1 MKLLITGC
9 KGQLGT
15 EIQKQL
21 RLGYSEIGK
30 IPEELQNAD
39 VSAIDIDTLD
49 LSDES
54 EVMAY
59 ISILKP
65 DIIINCAA
73 YTNVDG
79 CETNR
84 ETAYQANAIG
94 PKNLALAAEANQAK
108 LIHLSTDY
116 VFDGK
121 DNGYKPRTETDMPD
135 PISAYGETKL
145 QGELFVQQY
154 CTRNFIVRT
163 AWLYSYYGKNFVKTI
178 VNAAKKYGK
187 LEVVNDQLGNPTN
200 ASDLAHVLLQLA
212 VTDKY
217 GLYHC
222 TGEGI
227 CSWYEFASE
236 IVKEAGIQAMVSPC
250 TSAEYKEKHPE
261 SADRPAWS
269 ALSKDKLNK
278 TIENQMRPWQE
289 ALHYF
294 FLHWDGNNG
303 MKD

>member
-21 RLGYSEIGK
+21 RLGYSEIGT

-39 VSAIDIDTLD
+39 VTAIDIDTLD

-54 EVMAY
+54 AVMTY
-59 ISILKP
+59 ISTLKP

-84 ETAYQANAIG
+84 ETAYQANTIV

-108 LIHLSTDY
+108 LIHISTDY

-121 DNGYKPRTETDMPD
+121 DNGYKPRTETDKPN
-135 PISAYGETKL
+135 PISAYGETEL

-154 CTRNFIVRT
+154 CTRYFIVRT

-200 ASDLAHVLLQLA
+200 ASDLAQVLLQLA
-212 VTDKY
+212 VTDNY

-227 CSWYEFASE
+227 CS
-236 IVKEAGIQAMVSPC
+236 
-250 TSAEYKEKHPE
+250 
-261 SADRPAWS
+261 
-269 ALSKDKLNK
+269 
-278 TIENQMRPWQE
+278 
-289 ALHYF
+289 
-294 FLHWDGNNG
+294 
-303 MKD
+303 